1 MTADKD
7 TTDGVIHVSFA
18 YPQTGI
24 GVLYDQM
31 VPQLLVDGSLVASGW
46 EDVDVPVAAGEHK
59 IAVRLPFGV
68 FKALARADARVIIKA
83 GDRLSIVYS
92 APNAPGSRGDLR
104 EI

>member
-1 MTADKD
+1 MTVDKE
-7 TTDGVIHVSFA
+7 TGDGVIHVSFG

-46 EDVDVPVAAGEHK
+46 DDVDVPVAAGEHK
-59 IAVRLPFGV
+59 VMVRLPFGV
-68 FKALARADARVIIKA
+68 FKALARADAMVTVKA

-92 APNAPGSRGDLR
+92 APSAPGSRGKLR
-104 EI
+104 KV